1 MEMKRNQTSFHGAYS
16 NLTVYISLSKII
28 KIFQWISKSKFLSES
43 KQWNGNKIRYFS
55 VGHIQ
60 KSTKIFQLIS

>member
-28 KIFQWISKSKFLSES
+28 KIFQWF
-43 KQWNGNKIRYFS
+43 QNQNFS
-55 VGHIQ
+55 VNPNNGME
-60 KSTKIFQLIS
+60 TKLDIFPWDIFKKVPKYFN